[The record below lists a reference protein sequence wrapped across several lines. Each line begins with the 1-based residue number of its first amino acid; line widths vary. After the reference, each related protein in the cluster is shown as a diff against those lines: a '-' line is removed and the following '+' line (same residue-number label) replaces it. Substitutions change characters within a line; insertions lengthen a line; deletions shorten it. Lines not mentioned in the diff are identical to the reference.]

1 MIVKANQY
9 REERRVI
16 ADGNGEILL
25 RHKFER
31 EQLFGKSRLV
41 AEIIIKP
48 GYSIGMHKHDPD
60 AEIYYMLSGE
70 LVSIG
75 ADGGEEPFLPG
86 DAMLTGGGD
95 SHSVRN
101 DTGKDAVMLAIVM
114 L

>member
-1 MIVKANQY
+1 MISKSGSH
-9 REERRVI
+9 REELRAI
-16 ADGNGEILL
+16 ADGEGEIILH
-25 RHKFER
+25 HKFER

-41 AEIIIKP
+41 AEVTIRP
-48 GYSIGMHKHDPD
+48 GHSIGLHKHDPD

>member
-1 MIVKANQY
+1 MIVKSGQF
-9 REERRVI
+9 REEKRVI
-16 ADGNGEILL
+16 ADGKGEIVLL
-25 RHKFER
+25 HKFER

-41 AEIIIKP
+41 AEVIIKP
-48 GYSIGMHKHDPD
+48 GYSIGMHPHDPD

-70 LVSIG
+70 LVSIS
-75 ADGGEEPFLPG
+75 ADGTEEPFLPG

-101 DTGKDAVMLAIVM
+101 DTDKDATMLAIVM

>member
-1 MIVKANQY
+1 MIVKSGQH
-9 REERRVI
+9 REELRVI
-16 ADGNGEILL
+16 AGGKGEIVLH
-25 RHKFER
+25 HKFER

-41 AEIIIKP
+41 AELIIKP
-48 GYSIGMHKHDPD
+48 GDSIGVHKHDPD

-70 LVSIG
+70 LVSVA
-75 ADGGEEPFLPG
+75 ADGAEEPFLPG

-101 DTGKDAVMLAIVM
+101 DSDKDAKMLAIVM

>member
-1 MIVKANQY
+1 MITKAGQHK
-9 REERRVI
+9 EEFRVI
-16 ADGNGEILL
+16 AGGVGEAILH
-25 RHKFER
+25 HKFER

-41 AEIIIKP
+41 AEIILRP
-48 GYSIGMHKHDPD
+48 GHSVGMHPHGPD

-70 LVSIG
+70 LVSIS

-86 DAMLTGGGD
+86 DTMLTGGGD

-101 DTGKDAVMLAIVM
+101 DSGEDAKMFAIVM